1 MTIETNGNGTGNG
14 SGKTRADRSP
24 EAIAAQ
30 LLDLFGT
37 IMRSGQAPLVQ
48 AAERYDLS
56 FSQLKILFV
65 LSMSERPLSV
75 GEIAESTT
83 LSLPAAGR
91 AVDAIVRNELVT
103 RTEDPVDRRVKRV
116 ALSQLGQDIAEEIS
130 EARASLV
137 RGLVMKLH
145 EPEREAL
152 AESLGPL
159 IEALPARFK
168 APIGSE
174 TVTPLDPHAA
184 TKA

>member
-1 MTIETNGNGTGNG
+1 MSNEE
-14 SGKTRADRSP
+14 KTEIAGVDLKSVDHSP
-24 EAIAAQ
+24 EGIAEQ

-75 GEIAESTT
+75 GEIAEATT

-116 ALSQLGQDIAEEIS
+116 ALSQLGKDIAEEIN

-152 AESLGPL
+152 AASLGPL
-159 IEALPARFK
+159 LDALPARFK
-168 APIGSE
+168 VPIASEQVSSFDLQAP
-174 TVTPLDPHAA
+174 D
-184 TKA
+184 K